1 MIRLFKSQTRLTKR
15 QKVPTVLQF
24 EAVECGAASLSMIL
38 RFWGL
43 YLPLGEIRK
52 GCGVNRDG
60 SNLKDISNYAKS
72 LGVAMK
78 GKRMTAKKLISPS
91 DEIYPCIAFWNFC
104 HFVVIEG
111 VSADGRFYIADPAM
125 GHYKVG
131 VDELS
136 KSFSGIILVPQKTDK
151 FQPGGAPE
159 NELGGLVGYLKDF
172 KFSIGVAFLLTI
184 VSTVAVITTAGLKGG
199 FVNDFLINA
208 RYGLG
213 IPIVWLTFA
222 MLLLTLFTTLTYQLV
237 YRRILLKMMRR
248 LSASIAKKIFCNE
261 YNFYLTR
268 LRGDI
273 AARLMLG
280 TYISQVLVTDLVTSL
295 LSVAGALLILPFL
308 FVMSW
313 QLALA
318 SLIYVVFAITM
329 MTYFVSTLREINRSL
344 DYDQAKV
351 DGSSISLISERET
364 IIATSQEHSIISDW
378 LNKYTPVQSKSQT
391 ASIRMNFFKFLFSLN
406 KSIYRYGTIVLS
418 GYLVIEGDLNLAG
431 FMAFQAIRGYVV
443 DPLTSLADLSNSLQT
458 AEASLGRLTD
468 LFSVQDDPKV
478 RSLSE
483 VNSINRKGYSS
494 ELKQVNVNDSDS
506 VTRPLLTKVEGCSL
520 EANNL
525 ILQFGELKKPLIN
538 NINFKLGD
546 GDMMTIVGPSGSGK
560 STLIKLLT
568 GLYDPTSGLIKYS
581 GEDWLNFDDITI
593 RSHIGYVSQEVGG
606 FRGTIQENITIF
618 DNQIPM
624 EDVRHACQLA
634 EIDDI
639 ILNLEHGYYTDLGD
653 GGGGLSGGQLQRLE
667 IARAIIK
674 KPKLLFL
681 DEATSSL
688 DIPTER
694 KVLENLRATGATL
707 VCVAHRLLSAE
718 ISDYVLVLDQ
728 GELSEFGS
736 PGELSSTGGI
746 YSALLSQEER

>member
-1 MIRLFKSQTRLTKR
+1 MFRPANPQTRLTKR

-72 LGVAMK
+72 VGVAMK
-78 GKRMTAKKLISPS
+78 GRRTTAKKLMSPS
-91 DEIYPCIAFWNFC
+91 DKIYPCIAFWNFC

-111 VSADGRFYIADPAM
+111 VSSDGKFYIADPAM

-131 VDELS
+131 LDEFQ
-136 KSFSGIILVPQKTDK
+136 KSFSGIILIPEKTDK
-151 FQPGGAPE
+151 FQPGGDPE
-159 NELGGLVGYLKDF
+159 NELGSLIGYLKDF
-172 KFSIGVAFLLTI
+172 KLSIGVAFLLTI

-213 IPIVWLTFA
+213 IPIVWLTLA
-222 MLLLTLFTTLTYQLV
+222 MLLLSLFTTLTYQLV
-237 YRRILLKMMRR
+237 YRRILLKMMRK
-248 LSASIAKKIFCNE
+248 LSTSIAKKIFCNE

-280 TYISQVLVTDLVTSL
+280 TYIAQVLVTDLVTSL

-308 FVMSW
+308 FFMSW

-318 SLIYVVFAITM
+318 SLIYVVLAIAM

-351 DGSSISLISERET
+351 DGSTISLISERET
-364 IIATSQEHSIISDW
+364 IIATSQEHNIISDW

-406 KSIYRYGTIVLS
+406 QSIYRYGTIVLS

-443 DPLTSLADLSNSLQT
+443 DPLTGLADLSNSLQT

-468 LFSVQDDPKV
+468 LFSVKDDPKV

-494 ELKQVNVNDSDS
+494 ESQQPNLNDSTS
-506 VTRPLLTKVEGCSL
+506 RTLLENVEGCSL

-525 ILQFGELKKPLIN
+525 VLQFGELKKPLIN
-538 NINFKLGD
+538 NINFKLND
-546 GDMMTIVGPSGSGK
+546 GQMMTIVGPSGSGK

-618 DNQIPM
+618 DDQIPL
-624 EDVRHACQLA
+624 EDVRHACRLA

-718 ISDYVLVLDQ
+718 MSDYVLVLDQ

-736 PGELSSTGGI
+736 PGELCSTGGI
-746 YSALLSQEER
+746 YSSLLSQEER